1 MTAVPTTRLAGALLL
16 AAALLPSPSL
26 ADERR
31 PAAQPAPAARDS
43 LLNGALIGAGVG
55 FGVGFLGLAAVNAL
69 ETASGPIW
77 DAEAIGIY
85 TSAGLLGAV
94 VGAGIGVLVDAVRPS
109 RGPGP
114 TRPVTVVPVVG
125 RHRRG
130 LLLTIRR

>member
-1 MTAVPTTRLAGALLL
+1 MTAGPTTRLTGALLL

-31 PAAQPAPAARDS
+31 PAAQPAPARDS

-55 FGVGFLGLAAVNAL
+55 FGVGFLGLAAVNAR

-94 VGAGIGVLVDAVRPS
+94 VGAGIGAIVDAVRPS
-109 RGPGP
+109 RGPGS
-114 TRPVTVVPVVG
+114 THPVAVVPVVG